1 MSYPQPVPARRPAT
15 VTLATTVLLL
25 MAVLALAYVVVG
37 LLVVGGTVDR
47 FRSAASGSSATTDDI
62 DGVVAL
68 LRTSAVL
75 AAVINV
81 LAAVLLAVLALGV
94 AGGRPGARVAT
105 WVVCGL
111 GLLCGCC
118 GLTVLVVQRSTPLRL
133 GADDHATAELLNLVG
148 DAYPPWWI
156 PLSAGLSVGQ
166 ALGYLVVAVL
176 LALPAANVVPP
187 APARAVRAARLPAVR
202 AARFPAGTARVPT
215 RPAPAPVPAPVRIV
229 P

>member
-133 GADDHATAELLNLVG
+133 GADDQATAELLNLVG

-176 LALPAANVVPP
+176 LALPAANVWFRRRPP
-187 APARAVRAARLPAVR
+187 APSVPPG
-202 AARFPAGTARVPT
+202 FPPSVPPGFP
-215 RPAPAPVPAPVRIV
+215 PAPPGFPPAPHQPPPPYPPR
-229 P
+229 